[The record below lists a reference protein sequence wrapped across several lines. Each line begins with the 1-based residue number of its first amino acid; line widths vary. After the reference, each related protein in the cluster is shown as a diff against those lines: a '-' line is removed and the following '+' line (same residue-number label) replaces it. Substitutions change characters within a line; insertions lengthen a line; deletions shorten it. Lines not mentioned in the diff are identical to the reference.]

1 MSDFDQDIIRRV
13 RIETNVDTNSI
24 KQASSILNN
33 FYKKYQSNS
42 MKVDTSDFFQA
53 IDAIRV
59 LRKELDAT
67 IKNSPHMEGIIGQ
80 MSKELGVAE
89 QQFEKTMV
97 RFTNGD
103 IVTGL
108 NEAVSKIVSGLSIQA
123 VDLGD
128 FLSTIKQN
136 AQDAVDSLN
145 GIGALR
151 VRGNDKFLNFDG
163 LNIEKMNQALSTMND
178 LISAQKEMDN
188 FYGNSLKS
196 SEYYSTYTTE
206 SLSKLLSEL
215 KDKLNIIEKLG
226 LNDDQLFERRVL
238 KRKIPSE
245 AYDQDFFNKVKLNA
259 IQDKEQYDTALSY
272 LKEYIYTS
280 ENLINDFKN
289 NSQLFTNDEFS
300 NIVENITYNIDR
312 AKLQFQELQQIR
324 KVNVESPVKGD
335 FSEITKVLEE
345 IKTSLQIISNMFE
358 NENASMRQM
367 AENGVTSFKSLSEA
381 IVSVYTNLSQ
391 VQSLVDVI
399 SKKDF
404 NITSITQTGGAE
416 SSLQAMI
423 QQMAKARE
431 TMEHLRQLYDQAGD
445 TLQGLGSKGQV
456 ELVMEYSKQLQEL
469 NITDISKS
477 VKKADTEMKLA
488 SVIAEME
495 DYIEKLTQINKLRN
509 QYGLG
514 EWKDTFVSTQ
524 KPVAKSI
531 VQQKPKVATSQVSTP
546 QAITSTS
553 NTEAQQMWQ
562 LKAAIDEVSNAIGRK
577 NAGFIK
583 EQEVVNTS
591 VEAEKAKLKELVGV
605 LTTDISG
612 TLEGLRK
619 KFTQS
624 FVVPELDKNAL
635 QTSFDE
641 IYNKFVELK
650 EKIGSNQI
658 DFGINTANITTAIQ
672 EALYAKEI
680 ASKYR
685 KAEFYDLF
693 DFDLGGTWGNNR
705 MIDLITGEVLNNKA
719 DAKSRYDSL
728 YTDYF
733 IHKDSG
739 RVIGN
744 MSQVIQDFISRI
756 NINTEQEQDDW
767 TQVIVEAIN
776 TQGGKIVE
784 SIKLLIPKSITDNV
798 DEGKLIDA
806 FNTLT
811 DSINKF
817 LDNTAFGSIE
827 GFLELLSQDETVD
840 KNFLKREL
848 FWYDNKA
855 DVESFFNSLSTLG
868 LITDDKVTFTMPKIG
883 GMNSGIAIGDKLVY
897 HTTPQTEIGD
907 VYELMKKQN
916 QAYELGA
923 QIPRIIAAYQNDKTA
938 FQLQTKAVGNNF
950 REYPESTGVWDATDE
965 QIDRLLYTFEMLEKS
980 GLVIEFGGD
989 NVLYDKNKGFS
1000 LIDIGAKKSPDHWDD
1015 QDTADGMLQSFLR
1028 HLGDIVP
1035 YDSDGMSK
1043 KYDLI
1048 DRFKTRSQ
1056 LSTDQRLVNADTIA
1070 AEKATIQKSIIG
1082 QNTKGIKIT
1091 PTMDDGAVAKA
1102 VADNVAKTPAIV
1114 KITPVVDDNETQ
1126 NIGSYDTDTLINK
1139 YIDAARQSDPSSKI
1153 KDIFEE
1159 NPLLK
1164 AFNEGVNGLLEEDL
1178 MFSRLNKANDEEL
1191 KHFRNKFKN
1200 FVNGTGSDTFAYGPA
1215 SEGII
1220 EAQKAVDAALE
1231 SKQAMDVEGQ
1241 EAVDVA
1247 KQFVDAANAKKEFV
1261 EANKLVAQS
1270 ADESAE
1276 LIKKEYEAIQSIDV
1290 EVSDDGST
1298 NKEAESHK
1306 RNTEAIRE
1314 EAEAQ
1319 KELTN
1324 IKAREKDV
1332 YGDKFYKHEDVYK
1345 RKKDGAI
1352 VKEKVAENVR
1362 ITPAGKVTTIIKTII
1377 KDFEKFNKEE
1387 KKTEENIARA
1397 QSKLDEFIKKFKN
1410 KTGGNAQFIEGF
1422 DELSNFKINKDNIED
1437 VLNKMT
1443 DLQAKYN
1450 ELEGN
1455 FRKGQASLNPFT
1467 NAITKASNIDNI
1479 FGEVEDKFKALSDTS
1494 ALEEKFNKLQELS
1507 QQIKNFVDKI
1517 NTAPD
1522 TITSQNFTDF
1532 SKQVGEFNLLKTQL
1546 EGSIKRQGR
1555 AEAIDAKE
1563 QAKAYAEILRLVKE
1577 RNKFLATAENA
1588 DKGSIKQRNALMDA
1602 YKVEQQLHILG
1613 KQIVLTDQQRAEL
1626 ARVREEQARKIRDIE
1641 ADIATKNANQRDSAK
1656 EKIRAKAVEDYINLI
1671 KQKNE
1676 YELKAAK
1683 GGAMQSVYEKKVN
1696 ELKEK
1701 IAQNDKQSIMNQE
1714 EKNKLT
1720 AIEVKHQEKL
1730 SELKSKQDSLNNFQ
1744 KQNDTIRSKFDA
1756 GYLSE
1761 DSFKKW
1767 QNNLSTYQSY
1777 LDGTVSADE
1786 ETIKEEGKILTQLY
1800 DQLIKASNKTKAFYS
1815 SGGQILSKWFN
1826 SDEIKNAEQ
1835 SLQELY
1841 KSIASDRF
1849 GGMKTAITGVNGEI
1863 GKLTFT
1869 VDNGKG
1875 SLASYSILLD
1885 KSTGAT
1891 KLLGGQTKE
1900 TLTTLQK
1907 FGSAL
1912 KGDVRGLISAFI
1924 GGMSTLYTVGRYI
1937 REGIQSVKELDAA
1950 LTELRKVTDETE
1962 ATYDKFLQTAGKTS
1976 ARIGSTLTNMTSA
1989 TAEFAKLG

>member
-108 NEAVSKIVSGLSIQA
+108 NEAVSKVVSGLSIQA

-238 KRKIPSE
+238 KGKIPSE

-416 SSLQAMI
+416 SNLQAMI

-495 DYIEKLTQINKLRN
+495 DYIEKLTQINKLRK

-524 KPVAKSI
+524 KPVTKSI

-612 TLEGLRK
+612 ALEGLRK
-619 KFTQS
+619 KFAQS

-680 ASKYR
+680 LSNYTQITK
-685 KAEFYDLF
+685 F
-693 DFDLGGTWGNNR
+693 DQVFDDFTWGHDAEAMNKF
-705 MIDLITGEVLNNKA
+705 TGEILSMDNAIEEFEKKWKNTFVSKNGYFHGNKEEML
-719 DAKSRYDSL
+719 S
-728 YTDYF
+728 
-733 IHKDSG
+733 
-739 RVIGN
+739 RVIN
-744 MSQVIQDFISRI
+744 EKSYSVLS
-756 NINTEQEQDDW
+756 EQDNW
-767 TQVIVEAIN
+767 AKVIVEAIN

-784 SIKLLIPKSITDNV
+784 SIKLLLPKNISNGLNNGNDI
-798 DEGKLIDA
+798 IDDTKFSNA
-806 FNTLT
+806 FQT
-811 DSINKF
+811 
-817 LDNTAFGSIE
+817 
-827 GFLELLSQDETVD
+827 LSQAISTWSDDTKLPPGEFFNRLRKQQWSDLGNANTVD
-840 KNFLKREL
+840 VKNALH
-848 FWYDNKA
+848 
-855 DVESFFNSLSTLG
+855 TLG
-868 LITDDKVTFTMPKIG
+868 LLSSGDKPTFT
-883 GMNSGIAIGDKLVY
+883 IADQGLRNLGVAIADKFVLP
-897 HTTPQTEIGD
+897 TRSADLDQTS
-907 VYELMKKQN
+907 ELIPLLNEASQ
-916 QAYELGA
+916 LGA
-923 QIPRIIAAYQNDKTA
+923 SVPRIISAFNDGNKV
-938 FQLQTKAVGNNF
+938 FELQTRMLGKNIASDKSN
-950 REYPESTGVWDATDE
+950 PEFLNASNE
-965 QIDRLLYTFEMLEKS
+965 QIDRLIHTFEVLSKV
-980 GLVIEFGGD
+980 GLYPDFIGD
-989 NVLYDKNKGFS
+989 NILFDKQKGFS
-1000 LIDIGAKKSPDHWDD
+1000 LVDLETRNIDWSPMDTPEDMVKAFLQNALRELNQED
-1015 QDTADGMLQSFLR
+1015 TQDFRSRVNERLR
-1028 HLGDIVP
+1028 LP
-1035 YDSDGMSK
+1035 SE
-1043 KYDLI
+1043 
-1048 DRFKTRSQ
+1048 
-1056 LSTDQRLVNADTIA
+1056 QRLVNADTITNEKINSNQNK
-1070 AEKATIQKSIIG
+1070 AEDSLNKV
-1082 QNTKGIKIT
+1082 KIT
-1091 PTMDDGAVAKA
+1091 PTMDEGAVARI
-1102 VADNVAKTPAIV
+1102 VEENVSKTPATV
-1114 KITPVVDDNETQ
+1114 KVTPIIDTKESKTTDNNLIISSVADTQ
-1126 NIGSYDTDTLINK
+1126 QSINGES
-1139 YIDAARQSDPSSKI
+1139 QS
-1153 KDIFEE
+1153 
-1159 NPLLK
+1159 
-1164 AFNEGVNGLLEEDL
+1164 
-1178 MFSRLNKANDEEL
+1178 
-1191 KHFRNKFKN
+1191 
-1200 FVNGTGSDTFAYGPA
+1200 T
-1215 SEGII
+1215 
-1220 EAQKAVDAALE
+1220 VDAAKSFIE
-1231 SKQAMDVEGQ
+1231 
-1241 EAVDVA
+1241 
-1247 KQFVDAANAKKEFV
+1247 AANAKKSFV
-1261 EANKLVAQS
+1261 EANKNVA
-1270 ADESAE
+1270 ESAE
-1276 LIKKEYEAIQSIDV
+1276 TSENTINKESEAAKSAATDV
-1290 EVSDDGST
+1290 NNMVSKVNKELAKTKNVFNDDGDLIQTDTTRKFKTDKAFVTETDST
-1298 NKEAESHK
+1298 
-1306 RNTEAIRE
+1306 R
-1314 EAEAQ
+1314 
-1319 KELTN
+1319 LTTD
-1324 IKAREKDV
+1324 A
-1332 YGDKFYKHEDVYK
+1332 
-1345 RKKDGAI
+1345 DGNEVETTI
-1352 VKEKVAENVR
+1352 
-1362 ITPAGKVTTIIKTII
+1362 TTIIN
-1377 KDFEKFNKEE
+1377 DFEKFTKEAQ
-1387 KKTEENIARA
+1387 KSEEAVARA
-1397 QSKLDEFIKKFKN
+1397 QKKLDEFLARFQSKS
-1410 KTGGNAQFIEGF
+1410 GGNAKFIEGF
-1422 DELSNFKINKDNIED
+1422 NELNNFKVNPDNIEEAF
-1437 VLNKMT
+1437 NKMM
-1443 DLQAKYN
+1443 DLQKKYS
-1450 ELEGN
+1450 ELETN
-1455 FRKGQASLNPFT
+1455 FRKGQSSLNPFV
-1467 NAITKASNIDNI
+1467 NAINKSENISNI
-1479 FGEVEDKFKALSDTS
+1479 FGDVERQFNGLMNKSDELIRNFARLQDLSKNIQ
-1494 ALEEKFNKLQELS
+1494 EFIKLM
-1507 QQIKNFVDKI
+1507 NTNPAKI
-1517 NTAPD
+1517 TPKD
-1522 TITSQNFTDF
+1522 FSEF
-1532 SKQVGEFNLLKTQL
+1532 SKQVGEFNVLKSQV
-1546 EGSIKRQGR
+1546 EGAIKSQSRIE
-1555 AEAIDAKE
+1555 AEDSKKQVE
-1563 QAKAYAEILRLVKE
+1563 AYKEILRLVKE
-1577 RNKFLATAENA
+1577 RNDALAKAA
-1588 DKGSIKQRNALMDA
+1588 KSDDGSIKQRNALIDA
-1602 YKVEQQLHILG
+1602 YKIQQQLHTLG

-1671 KQKNE
+1671 KQRNE

-1800 DQLIKASNKTKAFYS
+1800 DQLIKASNKTKVFYS

-1962 ATYDKFLQTAGKTS
+1962 VTYDKFLQTAGKTS

-1989 TAEFAKLG
+1989 TAEFAKLGYNIEEASKMAESALVYTNVGDNVDVETGSQSIISTMKAFGIEANNTMSIVDKFNEVGNNFAITTKGIGDALQVSASAAAEAGNSLDETIALITAANTVVNFVPRNYSNIATSR